1 VRPRVRNRIAGTMT
15 LFQRNASTDS
25 DHMNV
30 WWAAAGAGI
39 GIVVIAVVRLILRT
53 AGSNSLPPVSEQWLA
68 HHKRDR
74 PR

>member
-1 VRPRVRNRIAGTMT
+1 MLST
-15 LFQRNASTDS
+15 LVPESHGE

-30 WWAAAGAGI
+30 WWAAAAAGV
-39 GIVVIAVVRLILRT
+39 GIVVIAVVRLGFRT
-53 AGSNSLPPVSEQWLA
+53 AGSNSLPPMSEQWLA